1 MVEKILVVDD
11 EQDVNLT
18 LKFVLESNNFKVDT
32 FTNPLEELQNLNSGL
47 YDLVLLDVKM
57 PFNEWIWFI
66 SFN

>member
-18 LKFVLESNNFKVDT
+18 LEFVLQRNNFKVDT
-32 FTNPLEELQNLNSGL
+32 FTNPLEALLNFKSGL

-57 PFNEWIWFI
+57 LVMNGFGLYH
-66 SFN
+66 